1 MKKIIHFLVK
11 KLIHN
16 PKGET
21 DPQKSIDSLRY
32 IPLLVRLI
40 WDCAP
45 QMVATSAVLRLLS
58 AFLPVSMLYIGKL
71 IIDEVLLII
80 NHQSLD
86 NQYIWQ
92 LIAIELGLAIL
103 SDWLGRVVQV
113 YNVLIGEKFANES
126 SIRLIKHA
134 AILDLY
140 QFETAEFYD
149 KLEKARQQTSGR
161 VVLLWELLS
170 LAQRSISVLILAIG
184 LITFNYW
191 LIILLFI
198 AVLPTFISETHFNVI
213 KKSLYSSYTPQR
225 RELDYLRY
233 IGASDVTAKEVKIF
247 NLSNFLAE
255 RYEKV
260 SSEYYQSNRLLTVK
274 SAWWGGFFFTFGT
287 VSYYGAYVWIIYKAI
302 LGNITLGDLTFLS
315 GTFMRMREQLQT
327 IMEMFSGLAGRAL
340 YLQDFFDFFEIKPQ
354 IANDPNPLPVPKPF
368 KKGFTFENVSFKYPN
383 AAEYS
388 IRNVSFE
395 LKSTEKIALVGE
407 NGAGKTTLVKL
418 LARLYEPTEG
428 RILLDGEDLRRYN
441 LAELREAIGV
451 IFQDFVKFQLNAAQN
466 IAIGDIEERENQTK
480 IEHSAEKSLASEVIK
495 KLPKGYEQMLGH
507 QFKEA
512 INLSGGEWQKI
523 AIARAYMREA
533 QLLILDE
540 PTAALDA
547 RAEHEVF
554 VRFANLIEGK
564 SAILIS
570 HRFSTVRMADRIL
583 FLERGELK
591 EIGSHA
597 ELLVLN
603 GKYAELFNLQAKGYQ

>member
-1 MKKIIHFLVK
+1 MNKIIHFILK
-11 KLIHN
+11 KLIYSS
-16 PKGET
+16 KGET
-21 DPQKSIDSLRY
+21 DPQQQLDSLRY

-45 QMVATSAVLRLLS
+45 KMVAISAFLRLLS
-58 AFLPVSMLYIGKL
+58 AFLPVSMLYVGKL
-71 IIDEVLLII
+71 IIDEVLKI
-80 NHQSLD
+80 NQFHTLD
-86 NQYIWQ
+86 TQYIWQ
-92 LIAIELGLAIL
+92 LIGIELFLAVL
-103 SDWLGRVVQV
+103 SDGLGRTVSV

-126 SIRLIKHA
+126 SVRLIRHA
-134 AILDLY
+134 ALLDLY
-140 QFETAEFYD
+140 QFENAEFYD
-149 KLEKARQQTSGR
+149 KLEKARQQNSSR
-161 VVLLWELLS
+161 VIMLWELFS
-170 LAQRSISVLILAIG
+170 LAQRSISVVILAVG
-184 LITFNYW
+184 LVAFNYW
-191 LIILLFI
+191 LILLLVV
-198 AVLPTFISETHFNVI
+198 AVLPTFVSETHFNVI

-255 RYEKV
+255 RFEKV
-260 SSEYYQSNRLLTVK
+260 SGEYYESNRKLTLK
-274 SAWWGGFFFTFGT
+274 SAWWGGLFFSFGT
-287 VSYYGAYVWIIYKAI
+287 ISYYGAYVWIIYQAI
-302 LGNITLGDLTFLS
+302 SGKISLGDLTFLS

-354 IANDPNPLPVPKPF
+354 ISNDSDPLPVPKPIQQ
-368 KKGFTFENVSFKYPN
+368 GFTFEKVSFRYPN

-388 IRNVSFE
+388 IQDISFE
-395 LKSTEKIALVGE
+395 LKANEKLALVGE

-418 LARLYEPTEG
+418 LTRLYEPTEG
-428 RILLDGEDLRRYN
+428 RILLDGIDLKKYD
-441 LAELREAIGV
+441 LKELREAIGV
-451 IFQDFVKFQLNAAQN
+451 IFQDFVKFQLTAAQN
-466 IAIGDIEERENQTK
+466 IAIGDIEQRENLEK
-480 IEHSAEKSLASEVIK
+480 IQHSAEKSLASEVIQ

-523 AIARAYMREA
+523 AIGRAYMREA
-533 QLLILDE
+533 QVLILDE

-554 VRFANLIEGK
+554 LRFSKLIEGK
-564 SAILIS
+564 AAILIS

-583 FLERGELK
+583 FLERGTLR

-597 ELLVLN
+597 ELLALN